1 LSFQI
6 TVPLGYDLLASVH
19 SWIYPDIQPVPEQT
33 GDGFFGRV
41 YDIDNERVALII
53 RQTRPGGRLKVSHS
67 KTNIPRSI
75 LSTLVKRTLGLKINF
90 DDALNLIAND
100 PTLSY
105 LVPGLAG
112 VRPYQSPTPFEAL
125 IKTIIQQQI
134 SYRAA
139 NIFTN
144 RMVLGLTRPVSHEG
158 KAWYHFPDAKSIS
171 GKGSEGLKQFGF
183 GYKTDYIQGVASL
196 VADGS
201 LDLDALVGAS
211 YDKVLSELKPIR
223 GIGEWTA
230 KVLSLAG
237 LGDFSVFA
245 YSDLVI
251 QKIMGNLF
259 NNGKRMTAGQV
270 REHSLNWGD
279 SGTKVLYL
287 LMSAEV
293 LGLIDSAE
301 KS

>member
-1 LSFQI
+1 MSFQI

-100 PTLSY
+100 STLSY

-112 VRPYQSPTPFEAL
+112 A
-125 IKTIIQQQI
+125 IIQQQI

-171 GKGSEGLKQFGF
+171 RKGSEGLKQFGF

-223 GIGEWTA
+223 GIGEWTT

-259 NNGKRMTAGQV
+259 NNEKRMTAGQV

>member
-100 PTLSY
+100 STLSY

-112 VRPYQSPTPFEAL
+112 A
-125 IKTIIQQQI
+125 IIQQQI

-171 GKGSEGLKQFGF
+171 RKGSEGLKQFGF

-223 GIGEWTA
+223 GIGEWTT

-259 NNGKRMTAGQV
+259 NNEKRMTAGQV